1 MRFSIIVPVYNVA
14 DYLSKCVNSLLIQ
27 RCDSFEIILVDDG
40 STDGKCPALCD
51 ELAAAHPD
59 LIRVYHQSNGGL
71 GAARNTGLRHAEGEY
86 VFFVDSDD
94 TIEPNTLEVLNR
106 RIDET
111 HADMYIFSFRYLKEN
126 GYVNDLSETRLHHE
140 IYLSDARKV
149 EPAKRKTVI
158 RHPIRKVN

>member
-71 GAARNTGLRHAEGEY
+71 YYESYAEFEKCLEYLLAHRDVAGQMARNGGQYVRGHFAWDVIVRRYREY
-86 VFFVDSDD
+86 FDR
-94 TIEPNTLEVLNR
+94 IE
-106 RIDET
+106 
-111 HADMYIFSFRYLKEN
+111 
-126 GYVNDLSETRLHHE
+126 
-140 IYLSDARKV
+140 AR
-149 EPAKRKTVI
+149 A
-158 RHPIRKVN
+158 